1 MHPLAI
7 ISNLILA
14 RHRDFLKGM
23 SLAHRTM
30 IVQLKISHMNT
41 TAVIYMGVILEDGE
55 KPSLP
60 APRFEHRALQLKQF
74 YRC

>member
-1 MHPLAI
+1 M
-7 ISNLILA
+7 
-14 RHRDFLKGM
+14 GM